1 MGGKNSDLDV
11 LVVGLGRFGGAAAL
25 ELRRL
30 GHRVVAIEKDG
41 FLAEKFLGRLSSV
54 IHADA
59 TDAEVVRDAKASRY
73 QIAVVGV
80 GSSIEASVLS
90 SANLVDAGIPDIWA
104 KAMSPEHARILD
116 RIGVQHIVRPEADT
130 GRRVAHL
137 VGGKLQDYI
146 EFDDGFAIVKMRPPT
161 EAIGFTL
168 EQSAMRSKYGVT
180 DRRREGPR
188 RGLHVCRPLHQ
199 GLRPRH
205 PHRQRPHRAPRTPR
219 LPPLTRASRRL
230 KRKTP
235 RPRARGPNLSPP
247 AHPGGGARR

>member
-54 IHADA
+54 IHGDA
-59 TDAEVVRDAKASRY
+59 SDAQVVRDAKASRY

-116 RIGVQHIVRPEADT
+116 RIGVHHVISPEAES

-137 VGGKLQDYI
+137 VNGKLMDYI
-146 EFDDGFAIVKMRPPT
+146 EFDDGFAIVKMKPPQ

-168 EQSAMRSKYGVT
+168 AQSQIRSKYGVT
-180 DRRREGPR
+180 VVGVKAPGEDFTYAVPQTKISAHHMLIVSGPVELIER
-188 RGLHVCRPLHQ
+188 FAARP
-199 GLRPRH
+199 
-205 PHRQRPHRAPRTPR
+205 
-219 LPPLTRASRRL
+219 
-230 KRKTP
+230 
-235 RPRARGPNLSPP
+235 
-247 AHPGGGARR
+247 